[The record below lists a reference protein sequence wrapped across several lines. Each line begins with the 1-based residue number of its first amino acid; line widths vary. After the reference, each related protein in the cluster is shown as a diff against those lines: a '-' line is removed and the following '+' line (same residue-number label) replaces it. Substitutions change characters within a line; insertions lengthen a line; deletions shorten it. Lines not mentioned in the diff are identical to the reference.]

1 MSTEEYNFNDWD
13 NEIDVNAVSMS
24 VMKAQAN
31 TGQFEKVPY
40 GTYIVGV
47 DDINLGLSKAG
58 QKQMVVDFVIVD
70 EDSQYQGKSIKAFF
84 GVEYHDANGD
94 KLKERRV
101 LGFRIHA
108 AQEFLRSMK
117 TSVDIPRGFH
127 GYGQL
132 NEKIQAIKAEI
143 AQNGWEYQL
152 RFAKENNYDTFAI
165 EAKFEK
171 ADQND
176 DIPF

>member
-1 MSTEEYNFNDWD
+1 MSTEEYNFSDWD

-31 TGQFEKVPY
+31 TGTFEKVPY

-47 DDINLGLSKAG
+47 DDITLGLSKKG

-70 EDSQYQGKSIKAFF
+70 EDSPQQGKTIKAFF
-84 GVEYHDANGD
+84 SVEYRDPNGD
-94 KLKERRV
+94 KVKERQV
-101 LGFRIHA
+101 LGLRIHA

-117 TSVDIPRGFH
+117 TTVDIPNGFH

-132 NEKIQAIKAEI
+132 NTKIQAIKADIEK
-143 AQNGWEYQL
+143 NGWEYQL
-152 RFAKENNYDTFAI
+152 RYAKENNYDTYAI
-165 EAKFEK
+165 EAQFEK

-176 DIPF
+176 NNPF